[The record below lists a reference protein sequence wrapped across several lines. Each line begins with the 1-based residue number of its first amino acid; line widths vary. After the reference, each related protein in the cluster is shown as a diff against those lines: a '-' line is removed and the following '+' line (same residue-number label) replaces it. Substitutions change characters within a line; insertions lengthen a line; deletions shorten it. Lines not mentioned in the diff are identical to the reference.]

1 MYFKCYFY
9 HVFSQHRAAKFLQ
22 TCTWQM
28 LKFDALALA
37 KRSCAHTSVRWTR
50 SSGLRTTQAH
60 TRSRLSLLFMRFLHF
75 NIENRLIYQDRFT
88 SNQNCLYLSD
98 IIFSNC
104 LQERLLAGGTITWM
118 TRPSRNIFKGRTR
131 SPRLQRNPTLASSWA
146 GVFERHGSVPRVYL
160 RESR

>member
-1 MYFKCYFY
+1 
-9 HVFSQHRAAKFLQ
+9 
-22 TCTWQM
+22 M

-37 KRSCAHTSVRWTR
+37 KRSCAHTSVRSTR

-118 TRPSRNIFKGRTR
+118 TRPSRNSFKGRTR
-131 SPRLQRNPTLASSWA
+131 SCVCRGIPPLHLAEPVSLSATEAFLEYTLEKV
-146 GVFERHGSVPRVYL
+146 GRVIVL
-160 RESR
+160 